1 MHRLDK
7 EQTEDIPKPKNQA
20 GSGRRIRLGA
30 LLLLYFT
37 CSFTSRQD
45 ASATTPASLTVTPNT
60 ILSGDTVTIS
70 GAGLPMNTS
79 ILLWFD
85 TNGNGQFDPEEPS
98 FPMPLLTD
106 STGAIQNQQWTM
118 TDIPAGALSI
128 EAGIC
133 KDAPAAGLCYGTT
146 GIAQAPITVTMGLS
160 SSKFGSGNSV
170 TITGYGFPASGS
182 VNVWYDQDPNGRLAS
197 GDVSAS
203 PATDSQG
210 AFSTSLIV
218 SGNPGDYFVHVGPTS
233 AATATLPVNIGTCWF
248 QDCTINGADTICL
261 LGNSPSDLR
270 FAGVSFADCKAVDS
284 NYTNPTPI
292 TAGNI
297 PPGGYDLNNQG
308 PVFLG
313 AGVLAAATNDLG
325 PPGTSCAT
333 MTAAIATAEAP
344 PPVGYGNSVPDK
356 LSLLAITCGDILG
369 PIDLGT
375 YIGAVELSG
384 HQVPDKALIT
394 GAVLAVG
401 GPAAP
406 PPVQFVVAEAAV
418 AGAVACGYVNYF
430 CNGSDITKTIL
441 ETTSLQTQMIPIPF
455 LQPPIDNP
463 ASPNPCVAVGV
474 TGKCWGDLIG
484 WAQVACKS
492 ATPDYDAQKVGVCER
507 PDGQGNYSQ
516 LAVPGSA
523 GSPDNSGAPIQCTTG
538 VVLGLSIGY
547 DGDVSFD
554 LTGSDVL
561 RLVNYHNFQ
570 PGPGGSEPPNG
581 IDIEIPVADRPLFMN
596 TISALRP
603 GMHVHVCGRWVAD
616 MHMLWNELHPITS
629 LSILSPL
636 TITANNATEVY
647 GEPTPA
653 FSVSYLGFVNGDT
666 PSALGGTLA
675 CTTTATSA
683 SPVASYPITCSG
695 QTSSTYD
702 IQYVPGT
709 LAITPAAL
717 TVTANNATRLYG
729 SPDPPFTTSPGG
741 LVNGDTL
748 ASIGISP
755 TCSSAATQG
764 SPVGSYPITCTGPS
778 STTNY
783 TISYQGGTLKI
794 TAAPLTITAKDT
806 TKVLNAP
813 NPALTATY
821 AGFVNAET
829 PSSLT
834 GTLNCSTTANTTS
847 PIGSYPITCS
857 GQSSTNYSIT
867 YVPGTL
873 KILYASSGICGG
885 DAGHQI
891 LQPINPDG
899 SSVWKQGRTVP
910 AKFRVCDA
918 NVVSIGT
925 PGVVSSFMLVQ
936 IIGGTMT
943 DVDEAV
949 SSTTPDT
956 AFRWDASG
964 QQWIF
969 NISTSDLSAGQ
980 TYVYS
985 IQLNDGSNIGFR
997 FGLR

>member
-1 MHRLDK
+1 MNNAQERSAKRALFGFRID
-7 EQTEDIPKPKNQA
+7 A
-20 GSGRRIRLGA
+20 GPRPV
-30 LLLLYFT
+30 LLLNFLVLFLVAW
-37 CSFTSRQD
+37 RP
-45 ASATTPASLTVTPNT
+45 ALATTPTQLTVSPST

-70 GAGLPMNTS
+70 GVGLPANAP
-79 ILLWFD
+79 ILIWLD
-85 TNGNGQFDPEEPS
+85 TNGNGQFDPEEPL
-98 FPMPLLTD
+98 FPQPLLSD
-106 STGAIQNQQWTM
+106 ASGSIQNQQWIM
-118 TDIPAGALSI
+118 TDVPAGAMLI
-128 EAGIC
+128 QAGTC

-146 GIAQAPITVTMGLS
+146 GIAQAALTITMGLS
-160 SSKFGSGNSV
+160 SSKFGGGNSV
-170 TITGYGFPASGS
+170 TVTGFGFPASGN
-182 VNVWYDQDPNGRLAS
+182 VNVWYDRDPNGSLVS
-197 GDVSAS
+197 GDVSKSAS
-203 PATDSQG
+203 TDSNG

-218 SGNPGDYFVHVGPTS
+218 NGDPGNYFMHVGPGSSPTS
-233 AATATLPVNIGTCWF
+233 TLPVAIGTCWF

-261 LGNSPSDLR
+261 VGRSPSDFS

-284 NYTNPTPI
+284 NYTDPTPI
-292 TAGNI
+292 TAANN
-297 PPGGYDLNNQG
+297 PPGGYDLNNVG

-325 PPGTSCAT
+325 PPGTSCAA
-333 MTAAIATAEAP
+333 MGAAIAAAEAP

-356 LSLLAITCGDILG
+356 ASLVAITCGDILG
-369 PIDLGT
+369 PVDLGT

-406 PPVQFVVAEAAV
+406 PPTQFVVAEAAV
-418 AGAVACGYVNYF
+418 AGAVACGYVNYY

-441 ETTSLQTQMIPIPF
+441 ENPNLQTQMIPIPF
-455 LQPPIDNP
+455 LQPPLDTP
-463 ASPNPCVAVGV
+463 ASPNPCVADGI

-484 WAQVACKS
+484 WAQVACTS
-492 ATPDYDAQKVGVCER
+492 ATPNYDAQKVGVCER
-507 PDGQGNYSQ
+507 PDSQGNYPQ

-523 GSPDNSGAPIQCTTG
+523 GSPDNSGAPIQCTNGT
-538 VVLGLSIGY
+538 VLGLSIGY

-554 LTGSDVL
+554 LTGPDVL

-581 IDIEIPVADRPLFMN
+581 IDIEIPLADRPLFMDK
-596 TISALRP
+596 IIALRP

-629 LSILSPL
+629 LSILTPL
-636 TITANNATEVY
+636 TITANSVTQVY
-647 GEPTPA
+647 GGATPA
-653 FSVSYLGFVNGDT
+653 LGASYSGFVNGDT
-666 PSALGGTLA
+666 PSVLSGALV

-683 SPVASYPITCSG
+683 SPVGNYPITCSG

-702 IQYVPGT
+702 VVYVPGT
-709 LAITPAAL
+709 LAVTPAPL
-717 TVTANNATRLYG
+717 TITADSVTRPYG
-729 SPDPPFTTSPGG
+729 SPNPIFTASPNG

-748 ASIGISP
+748 TSIGLSP
-755 TCSSAATQG
+755 SCDTTAMSG
-764 SPVGSYPITCTGPS
+764 SPVGNYSIVCTGPS

-783 TISYQGGTLKI
+783 TVSYQPGTLSI
-794 TAAPLTITAKDT
+794 AQAPLTITAKDA
-806 TKVLNAP
+806 TKTLNAP
-813 NPALTATY
+813 NPALSATY
-821 AGFVNAET
+821 SGFVNGDG

-834 GTLNCSTTANTTS
+834 GTLVCTTTAVTTS

-857 GQSSTNYSIT
+857 GQTSTNYKIM

-873 KILYASSGICGG
+873 KILYATGGVCDG

-891 LQPINPDG
+891 LQPINADG

-918 NVVSIGT
+918 NGVSVGNA
-925 PGVVSSFMLVQ
+925 GVVSAFLLVQ
-936 IIGGTMT
+936 IISGTT
-943 DVDEAV
+943 TNVDETVA
-949 SSTTPDT
+949 STTPDT
-956 AFRWDASG
+956 MFRWDPSA

-969 NISTSDLSAGQ
+969 NISTNALPAGQ

-985 IQLNDGSNIGFR
+985 IQLNDGSSIGFR